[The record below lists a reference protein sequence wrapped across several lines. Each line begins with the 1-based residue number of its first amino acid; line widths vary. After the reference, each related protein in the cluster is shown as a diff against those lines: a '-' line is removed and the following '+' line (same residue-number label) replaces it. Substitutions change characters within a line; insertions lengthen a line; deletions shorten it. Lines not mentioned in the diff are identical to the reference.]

1 VVHRDVP
8 AVHAAAAG
16 RARAPSFRGIT
27 GGTDVARQCAKEDT
41 NMKKQTTRTTLKLS
55 KQTIS
60 NLTPMQLEAAGGGAI
75 NLSTPCRYT
84 NSCKCDSFDC
94 SAL

>member
-1 VVHRDVP
+1 
-8 AVHAAAAG
+8 
-16 RARAPSFRGIT
+16 
-27 GGTDVARQCAKEDT
+27 
-41 NMKKQTTRTTLKLS
+41 MKKQTTRATLKLS

-75 NLSTPCRYT
+75 NLSNPCRFT